1 MSSTYIRTKQNA
13 VIARTVLKSLGVIY
27 FLGLLMAIAYVWLLT
42 QDRYVSKAAFK
53 ISRQEAGSGLDTSV
67 VQLALPGIA
76 DSGSMDSQ
84 VTIGYINSADLLLDL
99 EKQFNLI
106 EHFSSPSQD
115 FVFRMD
121 PNSGLEDRL
130 KFYRKHITADFN
142 HDTGLT
148 EINVDTFKPALSQE
162 IAAAVLKRA
171 EGFVNLINQDVADQQ
186 LDFIRGEVD
195 RTSERVNEIHRE
207 LIELQNKHRFISPS
221 EVINA
226 SLAAVQEM
234 QMERFRAEAEL
245 ASLLRDSPESPRI
258 DNLESRLRSL
268 NELIDKET
276 TKLSGPER
284 DRLNQILMEFKEIEL
299 RLETATRLRT
309 GAEMLLE
316 KNRIDA
322 VARSRF
328 FSVIQ
333 TPYLPEEVALPLR
346 TYTTITMIFLGV
358 LCFFIVRALVHS
370 VHERS

>member
-1 MSSTYIRTKQNA
+1 MSSTYIRTKQNTGF
-13 VIARTVLKSLGVIY
+13 ARTVLKSLGILY

-67 VQLALPGIA
+67 VQLALPGIT

-121 PNSGLEDRL
+121 PNGGLEDRL

-148 EINVDTFKPALSQE
+148 EIHVDTFKPALSRE

-171 EGFVNLINQDVADQQ
+171 EVFVNLINQDVADQQ
-186 LDFIRGEVD
+186 LEFIRGEVD

-276 TKLSGPER
+276 TKLSGTER

-333 TPYLPEEVALPLR
+333 TPYLPEDVALPRR
-346 TYTTITMIFLGV
+346 TYSTITMIFLGV
-358 LCFFIVRALVHS
+358 LCFLIMRALVHS
-370 VHERS
+370 VFERS

>member
-1 MSSTYIRTKQNA
+1 
-13 VIARTVLKSLGVIY
+13 VLKSLGILY

-106 EHFSSPSQD
+106 EHFSSPGQD

-121 PNSGLEDRL
+121 PNGGLEDRL

-148 EINVDTFKPALSQE
+148 EIHVDTFKPALSRE

-186 LDFIRGEVD
+186 LEFIRGEVD

-276 TKLSGPER
+276 TKLSGTER

-333 TPYLPEEVALPLR
+333 TPYLPEDVALPRR
-346 TYTTITMIFLGV
+346 TYSTITMIFLGV
-358 LCFFIVRALVHS
+358 LCFLIMRALVHS
-370 VHERS
+370 VFERS

>member
-13 VIARTVLKSLGVIY
+13 GFARTVLKSLGALY

-121 PNSGLEDRL
+121 PNGGLEDRL

-148 EINVDTFKPALSQE
+148 EINVDTFTPALSQE

-186 LDFIRGEVD
+186 LEFIRGEVD
-195 RTSERVNEIHRE
+195 RTSERVNEVHRE

-358 LCFFIVRALVHS
+358 LCFFIMRALVHS

>member
-1 MSSTYIRTKQNA
+1 MSSTYIRTKQNTG
-13 VIARTVLKSLGVIY
+13 IARTVLKSLGALY

-121 PNSGLEDRL
+121 PNGGLEDRL

-148 EINVDTFKPALSQE
+148 EINVDTFTPALSQE

-186 LDFIRGEVD
+186 LEFIRGEVD
-195 RTSERVNEIHRE
+195 RTSERVNEVHRE

-358 LCFFIVRALVHS
+358 LCFFIMRALVHS

>member
-13 VIARTVLKSLGVIY
+13 GFARTVLKSLGVVY

-121 PNSGLEDRL
+121 PNGGLEDRL

-148 EINVDTFKPALSQE
+148 EINVDTFTPALSQE

-186 LDFIRGEVD
+186 LEFIRGEVD
-195 RTSERVNEIHRE
+195 RTSERVNEVHRE

>member
-13 VIARTVLKSLGVIY
+13 GFARTVLKTLGALY
-27 FLGLLMAIAYVWLLT
+27 FFGLLMAIAYVWLLT

-115 FVFRMD
+115 FLFRMD

-186 LDFIRGEVD
+186 LEFIRGEVD

-276 TKLSGPER
+276 AKLSGPER

-299 RLETATRLRT
+299 KLETATRLRT
-309 GAEMLLE
+309 GAEMLME

-333 TPYLPEEVALPLR
+333 TPYLPEDVALPLR

-358 LCFFIVRALVHS
+358 LCFFIMRALVHS

>member
-1 MSSTYIRTKQNA
+1 MSSTYIRTKQNTGF
-13 VIARTVLKSLGVIY
+13 ARTVLKSLGILY

-106 EHFSSPSQD
+106 EHFSSPGQD

-121 PNSGLEDRL
+121 PNGGLEDRL

-148 EINVDTFKPALSQE
+148 EIHVDTFKPALSRE

-186 LDFIRGEVD
+186 LEFIRGEVD

-276 TKLSGPER
+276 TKLSGTER

-333 TPYLPEEVALPLR
+333 TPYLPEDVALPRR
-346 TYTTITMIFLGV
+346 TYSTITMIFLGV
-358 LCFFIVRALVHS
+358 LCFLIMRALVHS
-370 VHERS
+370 VFERS

>member
-1 MSSTYIRTKQNA
+1 
-13 VIARTVLKSLGVIY
+13 
-27 FLGLLMAIAYVWLLT
+27 VWLLT

-121 PNSGLEDRL
+121 PNGGLEDRL

-148 EINVDTFKPALSQE
+148 EINVDTFTPALSQE

-186 LDFIRGEVD
+186 LEFIRGEVD
-195 RTSERVNEIHRE
+195 RTSERVNEVHRE

>member
-13 VIARTVLKSLGVIY
+13 GFARTVLKSLGVVY

-121 PNSGLEDRL
+121 PNGGLEDRL

-148 EINVDTFKPALSQE
+148 EINVDTFTPALSQE

-186 LDFIRGEVD
+186 LEFIRGEVD
-195 RTSERVNEIHRE
+195 RTSERVNEVHRE

-358 LCFFIVRALVHS
+358 LCFFIMRALVHS